1 MLMERNTQR
10 TWRTLQ
16 SRKTNHSWA
25 GKTSWCHKKLA
36 HFHREMSEERT
47 AWGHTRWPSP
57 HAARE
62 CCVWACLT
70 PESSGQLEKV
80 QRKTPSRVRNLWR
93 TGSKKKKGVF
103 RPKTEPGG
111 RNHQGSCI
119 CSPCSCIQQA
129 LFPAV
134 RKTFLIIKPWD
145 ASSKETGEPF

>member
-25 GKTSWCHKKLA
+25 GQTSWCHKTMANFLG
-36 HFHREMSEERT
+36 EDSLRT
-47 AWGHTRWPSP
+47 HKVT
-57 HAARE
+57 
-62 CCVWACLT
+62 LT
-70 PESSGQLEKV
+70 PRSTGVLCLSLSNPREQWAAGESSKKNSKQSQKPLKD
-80 QRKTPSRVRNLWR
+80 RLKKT
-93 TGSKKKKGVF
+93 GVF

-119 CSPCSCIQQA
+119 YSLCSCIHQA

-134 RKTFLIIKPWD
+134 RKILLIIKPWD